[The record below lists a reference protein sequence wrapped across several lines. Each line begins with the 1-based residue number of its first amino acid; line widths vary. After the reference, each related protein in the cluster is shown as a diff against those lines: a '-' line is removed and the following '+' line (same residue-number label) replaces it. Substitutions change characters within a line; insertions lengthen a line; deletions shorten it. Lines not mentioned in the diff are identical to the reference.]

1 MDNKAKT
8 EEIIRRLGKEYPSPK
23 TALVYGSPFE
33 LLVATILSAQTTDA
47 QVNKVTGKLFRTY
60 RSIEDYATVLLETLR
75 KDVSA
80 VNFYN
85 NKAKNIQ
92 ESARMLLR
100 DFGGR
105 LPATME
111 EITRLPGVARKTAN
125 ILLSSLYG
133 VNEGIAVDTHVK
145 RLSGRLGLTRFEDPV
160 KIERDL
166 MALAPRKD
174 WAVLSHLLILHGRKV
189 CQARKPDHKE
199 CVLRDICPSKD
210 M

>member
-92 ESARMLLR
+92 ESARMILR
-100 DFGGR
+100 DFGGSI
-105 LPATME
+105 PKSME
-111 EITRLPGVARKTAN
+111 EITKLPGVARKTGN
-125 ILLSSLYG
+125 ILLSSIYG

-166 MALAPRKD
+166 MALAPRMD

-189 CQARKPDHKE
+189 CQARKPAHKV